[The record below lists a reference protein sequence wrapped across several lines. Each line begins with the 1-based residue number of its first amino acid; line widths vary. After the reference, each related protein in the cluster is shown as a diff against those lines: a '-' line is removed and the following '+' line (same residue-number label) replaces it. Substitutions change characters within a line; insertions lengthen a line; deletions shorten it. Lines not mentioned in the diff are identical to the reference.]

1 MSDEKQQKRIQ
12 ALENG
17 IPFVQRSGIKVLAL
31 ERGYCKLMMPFEPNV
46 NHVGM
51 MYAGA
56 LFTLAEIPGGAIFV
70 STFDNAKFFPIVR
83 NLEIKF
89 VKPAIT
95 DVTVEVRLSDQDAA
109 EIAAR
114 AEADGKANYEWDCE
128 LKNASGEI
136 VAVATC
142 KYQMRV
148 FPKS

>member
-1 MSDEKQQKRIQ
+1 M
-12 ALENG
+12 
-17 IPFVQRSGIKVLAL
+17 QRSGIKVLEL

-56 LFTLAEIPGGAIFV
+56 LFTLAEIPGGAIFI
-70 STFDNAKFFPIVR
+70 STFDGSKFFPIVR

-89 VKPAIT
+89 VKPAMT
-95 DVTVEVRLSDQDAA
+95 DATVEVRLSEEDAA
-109 EIAAR
+109 DIAKR
-114 AEADGKANYEWDCE
+114 AETEGKANYDWDCE
-128 LKNASGEI
+128 LKNTDGDV

-148 FPKS
+148 YPKK

>member
-1 MSDEKQQKRIQ
+1 MSEEKKMKIME

-17 IPFVQRSGIKVLAL
+17 IPFVQRSGIKVLEL
-31 ERGYCKLMMPFEPNV
+31 ERGYCKLMMPYEPNI

-89 VKPAIT
+89 VKPAMT
-95 DVTVEVRLSDQDAA
+95 DITVEVRLSEEDAA

-128 LKNASGEI
+128 LKDADGE
-136 VAVATC
+136 VVSVATC

-148 FPKS
+148 FAKK